1 MHVFPPDIKNISVS
15 RNREIVLQTRDKTL
29 LISGILLGGESDRC
43 DSQF

>member
-29 LISGILLGGESDRC
+29 LIHLGFFLEDR
-43 DSQF
+43 